1 MANQELAGDSKS
13 LIENFCVYM
22 RNVRAVA
29 GGVVIRWVG
38 LRAVPHH
45 DMWQVSV
52 FTLCQD
58 VIGRGSPSGIQLR
71 RMKNRV

>member
-22 RNVRAVA
+22 RNVWAVA

-38 LRAVPHH
+38 LRAAPHH

-52 FTLCQD
+52 VTLCQD